1 MKEKT
6 FSLKDAC
13 WYCSQLTQTDLT
25 LWQVLILESLK
36 NKKEYK
42 ESELDNLIS
51 DFENDLI

>member
-6 FSLKDAC
+6 FSLKESC

>member
-1 MKEKT
+1 MEEKT
-6 FSLKDAC
+6 FSLKEAC

-42 ESELDNLIS
+42 KTELDNLIS

>member
-6 FSLKDAC
+6 FSLKEAC
-13 WYCSQLTQTDLT
+13 WYCSQSTQTDLV
-25 LWQVLILESLK
+25 LWRVFILESLK

-42 ESELDNLIS
+42 ETELNNLIS